1 LKRQFLSGVLI
12 VVPLIL
18 TYVVLKF
25 LFDSLDGIFSPM
37 LYKALGYN
45 IPGLGIFLTILVIL
59 LTGFFTRS
67 LVGASIYKK
76 GDKVLAKTPLIRV
89 IYLAAKQL
97 INAITMPQIKT
108 FKEVVMIEY
117 MRKGLFAIGF
127 ATSEV
132 KCVNIPTGSEKMV
145 GVFIPSTPT
154 PISGVLVF
162 VAKSDITPLNM
173 TVEDAMTLLVSGGVV
188 APVNLVGM
196 DASKGINL
204 ERENAS
210 GKHT

>member
-1 LKRQFLSGVLI
+1 MI
-12 VVPLIL
+12 VVPIIL
-18 TYVVLKF
+18 TYVVLRF
-25 LFDSLDGIFSPM
+25 LFDSLDGIFSP
-37 LYKALGYN
+37 LIHKALGYD

-67 LVGASIYKK
+67 LIGASVYKK

-97 INAITMPQIKT
+97 INAITMPQVKT

-117 MRKGLFAIGF
+117 MRKGLYAIGF
-127 ATSEV
+127 ATSEI
-132 KCVNIPTGSEKMV
+132 KCVNIPTKTERLI

-162 VAKSDITPLNM
+162 VPEHDITPLKM
-173 TVEDAMTLLVSGGVV
+173 SVEDAMTLLVSGGVV
-188 APVNLVGM
+188 APEQLEGM
-196 DASKGINL
+196 DMPRDIKLG
-204 ERENAS
+204 RENAT
-210 GKHT
+210 GEYA